1 MGKFLQPGQQG
12 RNGALVAMTFK
23 QVMIISFTVIAL
35 LWTVHHCEGSELGDL
50 GRAYM
55 RQSFEHLPGI
65 PYVPPTYTQ
74 ETVRHEVTIDQPP
87 AAPGAPRVITT
98 FETQETTTSP
108 QLNLFSQPAPLPGL
122 YGKERFYFDENGV
135 FKMRR

>member
-1 MGKFLQPGQQG
+1 MTTRQALTVSFFLIIL
-12 RNGALVAMTFK
+12 LV
-23 QVMIISFTVIAL
+23 
-35 LWTVHHCEGSELGDL
+35 TVHHCEGSELGDL
-50 GRAYM
+50 GRAYQ
-55 RQSFEHLPGI
+55 RQAFEYLPGI

-74 ETVRHEVTIDQPP
+74 ETVRQEVTVDQPP

-98 FETQETTTSP
+98 FETQETITTP

-122 YGKERFYFDENGV
+122 YGKERFYFDQDGV

>member
-1 MGKFLQPGQQG
+1 MNKWMLIMGFTGSLFI
-12 RNGALVAMTFK
+12 L
-23 QVMIISFTVIAL
+23 MIYTST
-35 LWTVHHCEGSELGDL
+35 CEGSELGDL

-55 RQSFEHLPGI
+55 RQSFEYLPGI
-65 PYVPPTYTQ
+65 PYVPPTYHQ

-108 QLNLFSQPAPLPGL
+108 QFNLFSRPAPLPGL
-122 YGKERFYFDENGV
+122 YGRERFYFDENGM